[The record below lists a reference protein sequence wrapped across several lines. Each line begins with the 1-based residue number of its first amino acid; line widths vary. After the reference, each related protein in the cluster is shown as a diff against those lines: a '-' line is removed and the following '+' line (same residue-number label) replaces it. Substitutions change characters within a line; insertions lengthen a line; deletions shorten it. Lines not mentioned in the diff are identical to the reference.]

1 MNQKKETL
9 EKEKESLNKSDAVA
23 LKGREAQLTKELE
36 AHDKILADKKSFL
49 AAKEAQY
56 RDVTNQIKEEENRKY
71 IRENFTTCKKGKF
84 DYCYAFLEKGVGL
97 LAPGGKMVQLI
108 PSNIYKNVFADKLRK
123 KLLPGVSTVWEYPN
137 SPLFENTL
145 TSSSIL
151 MYEREGR
158 YSNH

>member
-71 IRENFTTCKKGKF
+71 
-84 DYCYAFLEKGVGL
+84 
-97 LAPGGKMVQLI
+97 VQTAACEDQ
-108 PSNIYKNVFADKLRK
+108 IYNHFPDQH
-123 KLLPGVSTVWEYPN
+123 TVPH
-137 SPLFENTL
+137 S
-145 TSSSIL
+145 
-151 MYEREGR
+151 
-158 YSNH
+158 

>member
-71 IRENFTTCKKGKF
+71 EKEKTINFYVIFSHNTFYSRIYNFTT
-84 DYCYAFLEKGVGL
+84 Y
-97 LAPGGKMVQLI
+97 
-108 PSNIYKNVFADKLRK
+108 
-123 KLLPGVSTVWEYPN
+123 
-137 SPLFENTL
+137 
-145 TSSSIL
+145 
-151 MYEREGR
+151 
-158 YSNH
+158 

>member
-56 RDVTNQIKEEENRKY
+56 RDVTNQIKEEEREKY
-71 IRENFTTCKKGKF
+71 RQYRQYLRDIPETPGFPDTEIMDFAAWRE
-84 DYCYAFLEKGVGL
+84 
-97 LAPGGKMVQLI
+97 Q
-108 PSNIYKNVFADKLRK
+108 S
-123 KLLPGVSTVWEYPN
+123 
-137 SPLFENTL
+137 
-145 TSSSIL
+145 
-151 MYEREGR
+151 
-158 YSNH
+158 

>member
-56 RDVTNQIKEEENRKY
+56 RDVTNRSK
-71 IRENFTTCKKGKF
+71 
-84 DYCYAFLEKGVGL
+84 
-97 LAPGGKMVQLI
+97 
-108 PSNIYKNVFADKLRK
+108 RK
-123 KLLPGVSTVWEYPN
+123 KQKV
-137 SPLFENTL
+137 
-145 TSSSIL
+145 
-151 MYEREGR
+151 
-158 YSNH
+158 

>member
-23 LKGREAQLTKELE
+23 LKGREAQLTTELE

-71 IRENFTTCKKGKF
+71 EKEKEVETLLEDMREEADQMAFQEFAFMSEELCADLENDHKF
-84 DYCYAFLEKGVGL
+84 ALHSL
-97 LAPGGKMVQLI
+97 
-108 PSNIYKNVFADKLRK
+108 
-123 KLLPGVSTVWEYPN
+123 
-137 SPLFENTL
+137 
-145 TSSSIL
+145 
-151 MYEREGR
+151 
-158 YSNH
+158 

>member
-49 AAKEAQY
+49 AAKEVQY

-71 IRENFTTCKKGKF
+71 EKKKRSR
-84 DYCYAFLEKGVGL
+84 DSVRRYA
-97 LAPGGKMVQLI
+97 
-108 PSNIYKNVFADKLRK
+108 
-123 KLLPGVSTVWEYPN
+123 
-137 SPLFENTL
+137 
-145 TSSSIL
+145 
-151 MYEREGR
+151 
-158 YSNH
+158 